1 MKPHQNTI
9 ALKPDR
15 TGFAVVMI
23 VFGTSLVACADL
35 ATKWLTAN
43 LSLWQL
49 QSMRSVF
56 GISFLL
62 LILLATKKIG
72 SLKVI
77 NVEALVIRS
86 LLMTFTYLT
95 FFTALAVLPIA
106 MVAGGFFS
114 GPLFMVVLAAVILKE
129 QIGIWR
135 ITSAIGGFIG
145 VLLILQPDFSQLDP
159 MIFLPVVCGFV
170 YALTQVY
177 TRKHCK
183 NEDPIAISFWL
194 TVMFLQSGLLGLF
207 ILSFIPASPDPGFLN
222 RPLVM
227 LPVSQL
233 FALIA
238 IAVASVVMHFSI
250 AAAYQNAPATLVA
263 PLEYLYLPIAIMG
276 GYLFFDEKPN
286 SIGLI
291 GVVIVIA
298 AGVIIA
304 WRERKMAE

>member
-23 VFGTSLVACADL
+23 VFGTSLVACSDL

-129 QIGIWR
+129 QIGSCLRFCLCINP
-135 ITSAIGGFIG
+135 SLYPQA
-145 VLLILQPDFSQLDP
+145 LQKRRP
-159 MIFLPVVCGFV
+159 
-170 YALTQVY
+170 
-177 TRKHCK
+177 HC
-183 NEDPIAISFWL
+183 N
-194 TVMFLQSGLLGLF
+194 F
-207 ILSFIPASPDPGFLN
+207 ILADRYVL
-222 RPLVM
+222 
-227 LPVSQL
+227 
-233 FALIA
+233 A
-238 IAVASVVMHFSI
+238 IRLAGTI
-250 AAAYQNAPATLVA
+250 Y
-263 PLEYLYLPIAIMG
+263 
-276 GYLFFDEKPN
+276 
-286 SIGLI
+286 
-291 GVVIVIA
+291 IVFYS
-298 AGVIIA
+298 
-304 WRERKMAE
+304 RLT

>member
-23 VFGTSLVACADL
+23 VFGTSLVACSDL

-62 LILLATKKIG
+62 LILLATKKLG

-207 ILSFIPASPDPGFLN
+207 ILSFIPLGILVYYVIMFVYNIPLEVGYFTILIIGPLLYISIELFSAKTKKDHRKISNALK
-222 RPLVM
+222 LVM
-227 LPVSQL
+227 LTGVLSL
-233 FALIA
+233 L
-238 IAVASVVMHFSI
+238 
-250 AAAYQNAPATLVA
+250 
-263 PLEYLYLPIAIMG
+263 LYL
-276 GYLFFDEKPN
+276 
-286 SIGLI
+286 
-291 GVVIVIA
+291 
-298 AGVIIA
+298 
-304 WRERKMAE
+304 